1 MKNNCHPELDSGSIQ
16 HCELPVLLDRCR
28 NGLARLAENVP
39 TCFQH
44 FALRSLAQF
53 GMTLKNIPSLR
64 AVADRVANHRRSSR
78 FHNGLVGLRSAFTMA
93 EILLSLTIIGVV
105 AAITLPSLTGNINER
120 TWNTQRKA
128 LYARFSQALA
138 LMPSLSGY
146 GTYTEESSSGAD
158 DAMDNAAETFITAGL
173 SKVLKINNICDY
185 KHLEDCGIPTVVN
198 TLSGGTL
205 SKFTTDYNT
214 LVGFNEVFKIVSYSQ
229 NNCTGEK
236 TSKVTYKL
244 DTRAA
249 AFETANGES
258 ILIYYNPSCT
268 GDMQEEMIFV
278 QPKMCA
284 NFVYDLNGSK
294 GPNTVGKDIGF
305 ITALYPSDPVIVA
318 PLPLNSDAGSAAQ
331 TDASKLCRAQDS
343 ESRLP
348 NIDELSAMFINK
360 NLLELPQY
368 AYWSGTVYTKD
379 SSKGWAH
386 AFINS
391 ETNRMVGPR
400 SEVAPVRC
408 IKR

>member
-16 HCELPVLLDRCR
+16 HCELPVLLDRSR
-28 NGLARLAENVP
+28 NK
-39 TCFQH
+39 
-44 FALRSLAQF
+44 F

-64 AVADRVANHRRSSR
+64 AVADRVAIHRRSSR